1 MALRVYATQM
11 DIDRYLARIG
21 MCAAPARDAT
31 GLAALQEAHRR
42 AIAFE
47 NLDIPLG
54 RGIAID
60 PGAVYA
66 KLVQG
71 GRGGYCFEHN
81 RLLADALAALGFEH
95 RSLLARVRLG
105 LADGNVPARTHVCL
119 LVSLD
124 GKPWL
129 ADAGFGGSNV
139 PPLPLEDGAQASTAD
154 GARHRLVAVGPAG
167 TLAGEWRLERAG
179 PALATDGRS
188 EAHSDWQA
196 QYTFDLAHV
205 AQGDLEQAN
214 HWTATRPGTRFT
226 TMHIASRPLADGFA
240 SMTDRALTIYRT
252 TGVEQRTIADSADYA
267 ATLQD
272 VFGIALGEDQ
282 VSGLRLFRA

>member
-1 MALRVYATQM
+1 M
-11 DIDRYLARIG
+11 DIDRYLDRIG
-21 MCAAPARDAT
+21 LAAALSRDAA

-47 NLDIPLG
+47 NLDIALG

-60 PGAVYA
+60 SDAVFA
-66 KLVQG
+66 KLVLG

-81 RLLADALAALGFEH
+81 RLLADALDALGFQN
-95 RSLLARVRLG
+95 RPLLARVRLG
-105 LADGNVPARTHVCL
+105 VADGETPARTHVCL
-119 LVSLD
+119 LVMLG

-139 PPLPLEDGAQASTAD
+139 PPLPLEDGAEASTAD
-154 GARHRLVAVGPAG
+154 GARHRLVASGPAG
-167 TLAGEWRLERAG
+167 RLAGEWRLERAG

-188 EAHSDWQA
+188 AAHSDWQA
-196 QYTFDLAHV
+196 QYTFDLAEV

-226 TMHIASRPLADGFA
+226 TLHIASRPLADGFA
-240 SMTDRALTIYRT
+240 SMSDRALTIYRT
-252 TGVEQRTIADSADYA
+252 TAVEQREIADA
-267 ATLQD
+267 AEYLD
-272 VFGIALGEDQ
+272 VLREVFGIGLTKDE
-282 VSGLRLFRA
+282 VVRLRLFCA